1 MKPLLP
7 AAFVLA
13 LLPSFL
19 HSQVILNEIMY
30 FPEPHEPEWVELY
43 NAGTEPVTIQGW
55 TIRED
60 SNSSGSG
67 TVPFSAVMPAGSY
80 LVITGDLEKFTDRWG
95 EIPAPVIEAGFSF
108 LNNDKGDCVRLRNG
122 SGGTVDEVCY
132 GGDWEGRNGKSL
144 ERRSPEMPSV
154 DSATWGGS
162 VDPDKGTPGRA
173 NSIGTSAVPSAPAAG
188 AMEIEAFPNPAAGYV
203 RVRLNDPAATEPREL
218 LILDMSGAVIRTVV
232 RNAGT
237 AAGSE
242 EHIPLAGLPS
252 GLYRICIR
260 GNEEESAGVFIT
272 VLR

>member
-7 AAFVLA
+7 FAFVLA

-30 FPEPHEPEWVELY
+30 FPDPNQPEWVELY
-43 NAGTEPVTIQGW
+43 NAGTDPVTIQGW

-67 TVPFSAVMPAGSY
+67 TVPFFAVMPAGSY
-80 LVITGDLEKFTDRWG
+80 LVITGDLEKFADRWG
-95 EIPAPVIEAGFSF
+95 EIPSPVIEAGFSF
-108 LNNDKGDCVRLRNG
+108 LNNNGGDCVRLRNG

-132 GGDWEGRNGKSL
+132 GGDWDGRNGKSL
-144 ERRSPEMPSV
+144 ERRSPEMPGA

-173 NSIGTSAVPSAPAAG
+173 NSIGTSAVPALPDAG

-203 RVRLNDPAATEPREL
+203 RVRMKSAAPEKPTEW
-218 LILDMSGAVIRTVV
+218 LIADMAGALV
-232 RNAGT
+232 RRGVTAG
-237 AAGSE
+237 GSE
-242 EHIPLAGLPS
+242 ETLSLAGLPS

-260 GNEEESAGVFIT
+260 GNEEQSAGVFIT